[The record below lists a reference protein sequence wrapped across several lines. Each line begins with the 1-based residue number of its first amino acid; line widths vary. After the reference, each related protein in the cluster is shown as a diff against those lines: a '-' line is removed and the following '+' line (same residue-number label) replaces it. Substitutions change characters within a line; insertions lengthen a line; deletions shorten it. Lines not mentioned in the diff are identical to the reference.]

1 MKATLLLVVIA
12 VAALIGLNRAA
23 GPTVDAD
30 VGVRVIAA
38 DPVRLVLPI
47 NPDRNMIIAGIS
59 GELRA
64 AADSESSPALSRELN
79 RIAGD
84 TEYLAWLADTGVDY
98 FDSGKAVAL
107 AYALYNVD
115 ITKDPV
121 VLTSVTA
128 ELVPQYGSVGY
139 SADHENGHAFINEEV
154 ARRCGGDIVREAA
167 TAGLRGRRLEATIIS
182 ELSEVGDRAHAIYHR
197 YVNRGYVANHIRYA
211 RKAAEEA
218 LSASCTG

>member
-1 MKATLLLVVIA
+1 MKVTLLLAVVAIA
-12 VAALIGLNRAA
+12 AVIGLNRAA
-23 GPTVDAD
+23 GPSVDPN
-30 VGVRVIAA
+30 VGVRVVAA

-47 NPDRNMIIAGIS
+47 NPERNVIIAGIS

-64 AADSESSPALSRELN
+64 AADAESSPALRRELD

-84 TEYLAWLADTGVDY
+84 TEYLTWMAETGVDY
-98 FDSGKAVAL
+98 FESGKAVAL

-139 SADHENGHAFINEEV
+139 SADHENSHAFINEEV
-154 ARRCGGDIVREAA
+154 ARRCGPGIVREAA
-167 TAGLRGRRLEATIIS
+167 TEGLRGHRLEATIIT
-182 ELSEVGDRAHAIYHR
+182 ELRTVGDRAHGIYHSH
-197 YVNRGYVANHIRYA
+197 VNSGYITNHTRYA
-211 RKAAEEA
+211 RQATEEA
-218 LSASCTG
+218 VVTLCTP

>member
-1 MKATLLLVVIA
+1 MKATLLLVV
-12 VAALIGLNRAA
+12 VAFAGLIWLNRAA
-23 GPTVDAD
+23 GPSVDPG

-47 NPDRNMIIAGIS
+47 NPDPNIIVAGIS

-64 AADSESSPALSRELN
+64 AADSESSPALSQELD

-84 TEYLAWLADTGVDY
+84 TEYLTWLADTGASH
-98 FDSGKAVAL
+98 FASGEAVAL

-154 ARRCGGDIVREAA
+154 ARRCGGAIVREAA
-167 TAGLRGRRLEATIIS
+167 TAGLRGSRLEATIIAK
-182 ELSEVGDRAHAIYHR
+182 LREVGDRAHGIYHG
-197 YVNRGYVANHIRYA
+197 YVNSGYVTNHIRYA
-211 RKAAEEA
+211 RQAAEEA
-218 LSASCTG
+218 LVEMCTG